1 MTRRLLL
8 LALLLLAP
16 AGRARAEG
24 HTHQHPDVTFR
35 IDQALLEAPAMREA
49 VTKAVKGK
57 IRGLHIGFKEDG
69 LHIGGKYVVP
79 IIGGLDFEA
88 VVGFVWIGPD
98 AFDLRVHKITVFAID
113 ITSTVLE
120 IVQTQLTQALNGV
133 CTFKL
138 YGQLPDGTRAVRV
151 TTDVKALMPALP
163 ALQLSGINTRDK
175 TLILKLKMP

>member
-1 MTRRLLL
+1 SERHPTRRHPHRRGHAGRRRRAIRGDRPHRGAAMTRRLLL

-79 IIGGLDFEA
+79 IIGGLDSEA

-120 IVQTQLTQALNGV
+120 IV
-133 CTFKL
+133 
-138 YGQLPDGTRAVRV
+138 
-151 TTDVKALMPALP
+151 
-163 ALQLSGINTRDK
+163 
-175 TLILKLKMP
+175 